1 MDTLDDLWR
10 VVREIPSGR
19 VASYGDVGRLLRQ
32 PATGYLV
39 GRWMAQ
45 APPGVPWWRVVAQSG
60 QLVTNKRSPELATE
74 QERLLREEG
83 VSFLAPGVVD
93 MRLARMGQGGDGR
106 LF

>member
-1 MDTLDDLWR
+1 METLDDLWR

-19 VASYGDVGRLLRQ
+19 VASYGDVGARLRQ

-45 APPGVPWWRVVAQSG
+45 APPDVPWWRVVAQSG
-60 QLVTNKRSPELATE
+60 QLVTSKRSPHLAAE

-83 VSFLAPGVVD
+83 VPFLEPGVVD
-93 MRLARMGQGGDGR
+93 MRLARMGHDGDGR

>member
-10 VVREIPSGR
+10 VVRRIPAGR
-19 VASYGDVGRLLRQ
+19 VASYGDVGRCLRQ

-45 APPGVPWWRVVAQSG
+45 APPDVPWWRVVALNG
-60 QLVTNKRSPELATE
+60 QLVTSKRSPNLAAT

-83 VSFLAPGVVD
+83 VPFLQPGVVD
-93 MRLARMGQGGDGR
+93 MRLARWAPEC
-106 LF
+106 

>member
-1 MDTLDDLWR
+1 MDSLDDLWR
-10 VVREIPSGR
+10 VVRDIPAGR

-45 APPGVPWWRVVAQSG
+45 APPDVPWWRVVAQSG
-60 QLVTNKRSPELATE
+60 QLVTSKRSPHLAAE

-83 VSFLAPGVVD
+83 VPFLSPGVVD
-93 MRLARMGQGGDGR
+93 MRLARIAQHGDGT